1 LKRLQTFPA
10 NLPCI
15 DVDQIEAV
23 IWAVISKNRLSK
35 QMVDLIKYALRSA
48 ECQGVELPQTIRMF
62 LVDDVRYHLDCDRRD
77 GIVSI
82 GEGNRLDRELDR
94 LISTVLR

>member
-1 LKRLQTFPA
+1 
-10 NLPCI
+10 
-15 DVDQIEAV
+15 VDQIEAV

-77 GIVSI
+77 NIVST
-82 GEGNRLDRELDR
+82 GEGNRLEQELDR
-94 LISTVLR
+94 LISTIL